1 MSDVDELA
9 LERHKFSDGRS
20 CVHCGSADIDADGLQ
35 MNQVEGALSVIR
47 RVRCNNPKCDESYT
61 EMYELEVII

>member
-1 MSDVDELA
+1 MSDIGELA

-20 CVHCGSADIDADGLQ
+20 CIHCGSADIDAGGLQ
-35 MNQVEGALSVIR
+35 VDQGEGALSVIR

-61 EMYELEVII
+61 EMYELEAII